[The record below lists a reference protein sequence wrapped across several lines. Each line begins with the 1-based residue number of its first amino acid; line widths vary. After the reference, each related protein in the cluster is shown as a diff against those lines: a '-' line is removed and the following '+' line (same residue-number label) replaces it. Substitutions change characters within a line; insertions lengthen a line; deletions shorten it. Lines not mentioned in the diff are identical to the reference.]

1 MCLHR
6 LVVLPLRRCLRIV
19 VHVGRC
25 LRGDDERDDSGN
37 ECESP
42 AIIHREGSTTRRAL
56 RPCLDAQNAS
66 NYAGTLVA
74 PPITH
79 SSSRNGFVVHLW
91 VISRRNRFRDKF
103 LDQPSVFAF
112 RYITALFVTYTGES
126 TSCCVLPR
134 ATIQPSAGSKAPALY
149 KGAKSVHRR
158 SRTFRLC
165 EYSFTLNFNWVA
177 VSMRIAHPSDL
188 HFGGKFSLT
197 LWRNVDDVSRISNL
211 SCWPSPRRG

>member
-19 VHVGRC
+19 VHVGKC

-66 NYAGTLVA
+66 NYGGTLVA
-74 PPITH
+74 PPITN

-134 ATIQPSAGSKAPALY
+134 ANPAIRRLQGPLPFT
-149 KGAKSVHRR
+149 KGQRASIGAHGPLDCANI
-158 SRTFRLC
+158 RL
-165 EYSFTLNFNWVA
+165 
-177 VSMRIAHPSDL
+177 P
-188 HFGGKFSLT
+188 
-197 LWRNVDDVSRISNL
+197 
-211 SCWPSPRRG
+211 